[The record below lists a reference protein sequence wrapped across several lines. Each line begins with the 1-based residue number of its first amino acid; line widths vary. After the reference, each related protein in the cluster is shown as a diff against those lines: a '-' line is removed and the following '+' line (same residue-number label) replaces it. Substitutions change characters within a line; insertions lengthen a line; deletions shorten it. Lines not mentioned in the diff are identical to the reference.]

1 MKPNKKTPTDH
12 RRAIAIAGVTAVAAV
27 LVALMIC
34 FEKLRDV
41 WLEQCK
47 IENFS
52 EQVSITSGKMVKS
65 DVLAWEFGLT
75 NGANLA
81 LIDFKRKREEILRK
95 IPNLRSISILRK
107 LPDKVTITTEERTP
121 IAQLNYC
128 GRKSA
133 TGKVVDSDGVV
144 FICQRG
150 THMLPVIREPQ
161 APGSAAGSVL
171 SGRALAALRL
181 VETCRQSEFLELA
194 IQEIDI
200 SKRDYLFATLGNYS
214 RVKIAWS
221 GFDSENAGRKEDI
234 ERQLSM
240 LLMAI
245 RSRIAPG
252 TVIWNATDTSS
263 PGRIY
268 ADTKGAL

>member
-1 MKPNKKTPTDH
+1 MKPNKITPNDH
-12 RRAIAIAGVTAVAAV
+12 KRALAIAGIIAAAAV
-27 LVALMIC
+27 LIALAIC
-34 FEKLRDV
+34 FEKLRDI
-41 WLEQCK
+41 WLEQCR
-47 IENFS
+47 IDDMP

-81 LIDFKRKREEILRK
+81 LIDFKRRREEILRK
-95 IPNLRSISILRK
+95 IPNLRSISISRQ

-121 IAQLNYC
+121 IAQLNYR

-133 TGKVVDSDGVV
+133 TGKVADADGVV

-150 THMLPVIREPQ
+150 TQMLPVIRETQ
-161 APGSAAGSVL
+161 APGSSAGSTL

-181 VETCRQSEFLELA
+181 IETCRQAEFIELA
-194 IQEIDI
+194 VQEVDI
-200 SKRDYLFATLGNYS
+200 SKRDYLLVTLGNYS
-214 RVKIAWS
+214 RAKIAWE
-221 GFDSENAGRKEDI
+221 GFDSEDAGRKEKI
-234 ERQLSM
+234 ERQLTM
-240 LLMAI
+240 LLKAI
-245 RSRIAPG
+245 RSRVAAG

-268 ADTKGAL
+268 ADTKGTL